1 MMFSPCSGHPGLPKL
16 MIRPTLLASVVVL
29 IAYSC
34 VEADP
39 PATEKIDVQV
49 LAILVSENHKEVHP
63 KLVAFA
69 KLVQVKEPNLT
80 GFKLELTTADPLEL
94 GKTKSF
100 PLVDQKAVEVTVNKD
115 RNEKG
120 RIMLTITPPGLNQ
133 ITYECACNKFF
144 SMATQHYVGKGKD
157 RQQLFIA
164 IMASP
169 CGGKK

>member
-1 MMFSPCSGHPGLPKL
+1 MCRF
-16 MIRPTLLASVVVL
+16 TLLSSAILS
-29 IAYSC
+29 IACSC
-34 VEADP
+34 VKADP
-39 PATEKIDVQV
+39 PPAKETIEVQV
-49 LAILVSENHKEVHP
+49 LAILVSEHHKNVHP
-63 KLVAFA
+63 KLVEFA
-69 KLVQVKEPNLT
+69 ALVQAKEPKLT
-80 GFKLELTTADPLEL
+80 GFKLEQTTVLKSLQL
-94 GKTKSF
+94 GQSEKV
-100 PLVDQKAVEVTVNKD
+100 PLVGKEIVEVTVNKE

-169 CGGKK
+169 CKGKN